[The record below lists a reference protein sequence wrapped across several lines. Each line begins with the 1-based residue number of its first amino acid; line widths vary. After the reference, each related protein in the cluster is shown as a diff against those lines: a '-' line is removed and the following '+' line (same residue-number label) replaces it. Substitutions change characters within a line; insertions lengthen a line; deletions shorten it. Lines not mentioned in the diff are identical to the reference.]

1 MKDVKITAYYCPNC
15 GQGYGS
21 NKSCPACHLE
31 LKFSGLGM
39 ILAGVIGY
47 ALSLI
52 LFYKFH
58 YQDAQDLGM
67 LCLFTG
73 LIMGIVRIIRRIRA
87 KRKSA
92 KI

>member
-1 MKDVKITAYYCPNC
+1 MKDINITAYYCPNC
-15 GQGYGS
+15 GQGYEF
-21 NKSCPACHLE
+21 NTVCPTCHLE

-47 ALSLI
+47 SISLM
-52 LFYKFH
+52 LHYKFNI
-58 YQDAQDLGM
+58 QDVQYLGM

-73 LIMGIVRIIRRIRA
+73 FIMGIIRIIGRIIA

>member
-15 GQGYGS
+15 GQGYDS
-21 NKSCPACHLE
+21 NKPCPTCRLE

-67 LCLFTG
+67 LCLFAG
-73 LIMGIVRIIRRIRA
+73 FIMGIIRILGRIRA
-87 KRKSA
+87 KKKSVNV
-92 KI
+92 

>member
-1 MKDVKITAYYCPNC
+1 
-15 GQGYGS
+15 
-21 NKSCPACHLE
+21 
-31 LKFSGLGM
+31 M

-67 LCLFTG
+67 LCLFAG
-73 LIMGIVRIIRRIRA
+73 LIMGIIRIIGRIRA

>member
-1 MKDVKITAYYCPNC
+1 MKDVIITAYYCPNC
-15 GQGYGS
+15 GQGYDT
-21 NKSCPACHLE
+21 NKSCPTCHLE

-39 ILAGVIGY
+39 VLAGVIGY

-58 YQDAQDLGM
+58 YQDAHNLGM
-67 LCLFTG
+67 LCLLTG
-73 LIMGIVRIIRRIRA
+73 FIMGIIRILGRIRA

-92 KI
+92 NI

>member
-31 LKFSGLGM
+31 LKFGGLGM

-67 LCLFTG
+67 LCLFAG
-73 LIMGIVRIIRRIRA
+73 LIMGYLSVYNGI
-87 KRKSA
+87 
-92 KI
+92 KILPYRP

>member
-1 MKDVKITAYYCPNC
+1 MNYINITSYYCPNC
-15 GQGYGS
+15 GQGYDS
-21 NKSCPACHLE
+21 NKSCPTCHLE

-39 ILAGVIGY
+39 ILAGVISY

-52 LFYKFH
+52 LLYKFNI
-58 YQDAQDLGM
+58 QDVQHLGM

-73 LIMGIVRIIRRIRA
+73 FIMGIIRIFGRIRA

-92 KI
+92 NI